1 MTFKDSGIEWLG
13 EIPEHW
19 EVVKIKHVAKKLIG
33 GGTPDTSISDY
44 WGPDKSNSYLW
55 VSIEDITKSSF
66 IRDTSRRITQKGL
79 EASSAKIIPPFSI
92 LYSIYASLGK
102 IAYSDLP
109 VTTNQAILAIQ
120 PKKEIFYKFLFYILH
135 STTKNII
142 MLSSTTTQNNISLLI
157 VQNLKIPLPPIEEQK
172 AIADFLDSKCKQIE
186 SFVDKKQKLITL
198 LNEKKQALINECVTK
213 GLSALCHCKALTRHS
228 KDSPSCHSEALA
240 EESTLLCHSE
250 RSEESKNIETQDT
263 ESRSF
268 AIAQHDRTEYKDS
281 GIKHLGKIP
290 SHWEI
295 KKLKILF
302 SLGNGLN
309 ITKADFVPY
318 GVSCVSYGEIH
329 SKYPCRLDTSIHKL
343 PFVSETYLADRLQ
356 SLLQKGDFVFA
367 DTSEDIEGSGNFT
380 SIQSDMPIFAGYH
393 TITLKPKT
401 NRIHSPYFSF
411 LFDSVFIRN
420 QIRKEVCGVKVFSIT
435 KAILKEIQCIIPPIE
450 EQKQIAEFLDSEIS
464 KIDSIIEKIKKQIE
478 LIKEYK
484 NSLIN
489 QAVCGKVGVQKRKR

>member
-1 MTFKDSGIEWLG
+1 MRAYKDSGIEWLG

-19 EVVKIKHVAKKLIG
+19 EVVKIKHIAKKLIG

-44 WGPDKSNSYLW
+44 WGSDKSNSYLW

-172 AIADFLDSKCKQIE
+172 AIAEFLDSKCKQIE
-186 SFVDKKQKLITL
+186 SFVDKKQKLISL

-213 GLSALCHCKALTRHS
+213 GLN
-228 KDSPSCHSEALA
+228 
-240 EESTLLCHSE
+240 
-250 RSEESKNIETQDT
+250 KNVK
-263 ESRSF
+263 
-268 AIAQHDRTEYKDS
+268 YKNS
-281 GIKHLGKIP
+281 GVEHLGAIP
-290 SHWEI
+290 THWEI
-295 KKLKILF
+295 LKLKYVALTNIGLVYTPDDIVEN
-302 SLGNGLN
+302 SDKGYPLLRANNIQNGKIDYQDLIYIKSEQIEKKQIASIGDLLMCVRNGSENLLGK
-309 ITKADFVPY
+309 TAK
-318 GVSCVSYGEIH
+318 
-329 SKYPCRLDTSIHKL
+329 
-343 PFVSETYLADRLQ
+343 
-356 SLLQKGDFVFA
+356 
-367 DTSEDIEGSGNFT
+367 
-380 SIQSDMPIFAGYH
+380 IQDG
-393 TITLKPKT
+393 
-401 NRIHSPYFSF
+401 YFSF
-411 LFDSVFIRN
+411 GAFTAIIKSQFNDYFYWIFQTNMLRKSIASFSVSNGIG
-420 QIRKEVCGVKVFSIT
+420 QISQEDIKNF
-435 KAILKEIQCIIPPIE
+435 IIPFPPLQ

-489 QAVCGKVGVQKRKR
+489 QAVCGRISL

>member
-1 MTFKDSGIEWLG
+1 MRAYKDSGIEWLG

-19 EVVKIKHVAKKLIG
+19 EVVKIKHVAEKLIG

-44 WGPDKSNSYLW
+44 WGSDKSNSYLW

-198 LNEKKQALINECVTK
+198 LNEKKQAFINECVTK
-213 GLSALCHCKALTRHS
+213 GL
-228 KDSPSCHSEALA
+228 D
-240 EESTLLCHSE
+240 
-250 RSEESKNIETQDT
+250 KNVN
-263 ESRSF
+263 F
-268 AIAQHDRTEYKDS
+268 KDS
-281 GIKHLGKIP
+281 GIEHLGAIP
-290 SHWEI
+290 THWEI
-295 KKLKILF
+295 LKLKYVALTNIGLVYTPDDIVEN
-302 SLGNGLN
+302 SDKGYPLLRANNIQNGKIDYQDLIYIKSEQIEKKQIASIGDLLMCVRNGSENLLGK
-309 ITKADFVPY
+309 TAK
-318 GVSCVSYGEIH
+318 
-329 SKYPCRLDTSIHKL
+329 
-343 PFVSETYLADRLQ
+343 
-356 SLLQKGDFVFA
+356 
-367 DTSEDIEGSGNFT
+367 
-380 SIQSDMPIFAGYH
+380 IQDG
-393 TITLKPKT
+393 
-401 NRIHSPYFSF
+401 YFSF
-411 LFDSVFIRN
+411 GAFTAIIKSQFNDYFYWIFQTNMLRKSIASFSVSNGIG
-420 QIRKEVCGVKVFSIT
+420 QISQEDIKNF
-435 KAILKEIQCIIPPIE
+435 IIPFPPLQ

-489 QAVCGKVGVQKRKR
+489 QAVCGRIGVQ

>member
-44 WGPDKSNSYLW
+44 WGSDKSNSYLW

-172 AIADFLDSKCKQIE
+172 AIAEFLDSKCKQIE
-186 SFVDKKQKLITL
+186 SFVDKKQKLISL

-263 ESRSF
+263 ESRCF
-268 AIAQHDRTEYKDS
+268 AIAQHD
-281 GIKHLGKIP
+281 
-290 SHWEI
+290 
-295 KKLKILF
+295 
-302 SLGNGLN
+302 N
-309 ITKADFVPY
+309 
-318 GVSCVSYGEIH
+318 
-329 SKYPCRLDTSIHKL
+329 PCH
-343 PFVSETYLADRLQ
+343 
-356 SLLQKGDFVFA
+356 
-367 DTSEDIEGSGNFT
+367 SEDFPPCH
-380 SIQSDMPIFAGYH
+380 SDLERSEREESLNAPI
-393 TITLKPKT
+393 
-401 NRIHSPYFSF
+401 
-411 LFDSVFIRN
+411 FDSVIVVTDRKVLDS
-420 QIRKEVCGVKVFSIT
+420 QIRDNVKGFEGVSGVVEAIT
-435 KAILKEIQCIIPPIE
+435 QGSRQLKNALEEGKKIIITTIQKFPYILDEITSLKSKTFAIIIDE
-450 EQKQIAEFLDSEIS
+450 AHSS
-464 KIDSIIEKIKKQIE
+464 
-478 LIKEYK
+478 
-484 NSLIN
+484 
-489 QAVCGKVGVQKRKR
+489 